1 MLKILGL
8 TNTPSKGSEYTK
20 RLNSTRNKNS
30 SMKSTKSSI
39 PSTKKKKEFSKLAND
54 NTAKK
59 KSQKKRRIK
68 NFENKNINVNSYQ
81 YIHQKAKNYINV
93 TAVNNIN
100 NNIVINDTDSNKRN
114 KVKFTSSICLNKNKR
129 NIHKRKSLDDQ
140 GIKDVKMHNLTT
152 DKKIKE
158 IKIKSNFNLSYINLF
173 VNKSNSNNNNDNIHN
188 QTTIGNNAYIDTV
201 SNKNRNKG
209 NIFDENNDITID
221 KNKTFLNSIS
231 CGIYHRKRLK
241 IFNSASVEK
250 KPRKQKT
257 IESIEITFGP
267 KAYIN
272 NFQSYI
278 TPQQSSF
285 VNKKEK
291 IIKIQKNFR
300 KHLMRKY
307 KRILDEKIMEGLI
320 CMNAFVKK
328 KIFFSFKNIILGK
341 KKSENIFSVDKNQIE
356 LLNVLKEKNI
366 YSMSDLKRY
375 IVYLLKNNKLEMF

>member
-8 TNTPSKGSEYTK
+8 TNTPSKGSEYSK

-68 NFENKNINVNSYQ
+68 NFENKNINFDSYQ

-93 TAVNNIN
+93 PVVNNIN
-100 NNIVINDTDSNKRN
+100 NNIVINDNDSNKRN

-129 NIHKRKSLDDQ
+129 NIHKRKSIEDQ
-140 GIKDVKMHNLTT
+140 GIKNVKMHNLTT

-173 VNKSNSNNNNDNIHN
+173 VNKSNNNNNENIQN
-188 QTTIGNNAYIDTV
+188 QTTIGNNSRMSTV
-201 SNKNRNKG
+201 SNRNKNKG
-209 NIFDENNDITID
+209 NIFDENNDISFD
-221 KNKTFLNSIS
+221 KNKTLLNSIS
-231 CGIYHRKRLK
+231 CGVYHRKKLK
-241 IFNSASVEK
+241 IFNSSSMEK
-250 KPRKQKT
+250 RPLKQKT
-257 IESIEITFGP
+257 IESIEINFGP

-272 NFQSYI
+272 NFQPYI
-278 TPQQSSF
+278 TPQQSLYMD
-285 VNKKEK
+285 KKEK

-300 KHLMRKY
+300 KYLMRKY
-307 KRILDEKIMEGLI
+307 KGILDEKIMEGLI
-320 CMNAFVKK
+320 NMNIFVKR
-328 KIFFSFKNIILGK
+328 KIFFSFKNIVLGN
-341 KKSENIFSVDKNQIE
+341 KKSRNIINVEESQIE
-356 LLNVLKEKNI
+356 LLNALKEKNI
-366 YSMSDLKRY
+366 YSMNDLKRY

>member
-8 TNTPSKGSEYTK
+8 TNTPSKGYEYSK

-68 NFENKNINVNSYQ
+68 NFENKSINFDSYQ

-93 TAVNNIN
+93 PVVNNIN
-100 NNIVINDTDSNKRN
+100 NNIVINGNNSNEKN
-114 KVKFTSSICLNKNKR
+114 KVKLTSSICLNKNKR
-129 NIHKRKSLDDQ
+129 NIHKRKSIDEQ
-140 GIKDVKMHNLTT
+140 GIKDDKMRNLTT

-173 VNKSNSNNNNDNIHN
+173 VNKSNNNINENIQN
-188 QTTIGNNAYIDTV
+188 QTTIGNNSRMSTV
-201 SNKNRNKG
+201 SNRNKNKG
-209 NIFDENNDITID
+209 NIFDENNDISFD
-221 KNKTFLNSIS
+221 KSKTLLNSIS
-231 CGIYHRKRLK
+231 SGVYHRKKLK
-241 IFNSASVEK
+241 IFNSSSMEK
-250 KPRKQKT
+250 RQRKQKT

-272 NFQSYI
+272 NFQPYI
-278 TPQQSSF
+278 TPQQSLYTK
-285 VNKKEK
+285 KKEK

-300 KHLMRKY
+300 KYLMRKY
-307 KRILDEKIMEGLI
+307 KRILDEKILEGLI
-320 CMNAFVKK
+320 NVNIFVKK
-328 KIFFSFKNIILGK
+328 KIFFSFKNIVLGN
-341 KKSENIFSVDKNQIE
+341 KKSGNIINVEESQIE

-366 YSMSDLKRY
+366 YSMNDLKRY